1 MKQKERIFIIMIRKI
16 LLLSLL
22 LASIIVT
29 SETHCFGATV
39 GNSIDL
45 DIPAK
50 SAILRQQVIDQN
62 LDQYE
67 EAVKIKSGID
77 LEFVFDKDLNTTS
90 EVTKAEVKGQWFM
103 AKLGVDI
110 FNRVE
115 PYVKFG
121 QANLQAKW
129 RQNDTHSIDMQ
140 STGGF
145 AWGLGIKGIIF
156 EFEEVGLRLTG
167 DIQYRTTEPDVEEIT
182 SNGTTIVDT
191 GAEFKIE
198 EWQAALVLSKKFEV
212 PLKFQSVFIVP
223 YTGITASDSTVSTRV
238 RDPSYPGY
246 DITLFDANNKTLHGF
261 LIGCD
266 IMPSLSSSFTYNVEL
281 RLASETALTLG
292 GAMRF

>member
-1 MKQKERIFIIMIRKI
+1 MIRKI
-16 LLLSLL
+16 LILSLL
-22 LASIIVT
+22 LASIIIT
-29 SETHCFGATV
+29 SKTHCFGATV
-39 GNSIDL
+39 GNPIDL

-50 SAILRQQVIDQN
+50 SAILRQQAIGQS

-67 EAVKIKSGID
+67 EAVKIKTGLD
-77 LEFVFDKDLNTTS
+77 LEFVFDKDLHATS

-121 QANLQAKW
+121 LADLQAKW
-129 RQNDTHSIDMQ
+129 WQNETHSIDMQ
-140 STGGF
+140 SEKGF

-156 EFEEVGLRLTG
+156 EFEEMGLRLTG
-167 DIQYRTTEPDVEEIT
+167 DLQYRTAEPDVEDIT
-182 SNGTTIVDT
+182 SNGANVVDT
-191 GAEFKIE
+191 GADFKIE
-198 EWQAALVLSKKFEV
+198 EWQAALVVSKKFEL
-212 PLKFQSVFIVP
+212 PLKFQSIFIVP

-238 RDPSYPGY
+238 RDPSLPGY

-266 IMPSLSSSFTYNVEL
+266 IMPNLSSSFSYNVEL
-281 RLASETALTLG
+281 RLASETAVTLG
-292 GAMRF
+292 GAMKF

>member
-1 MKQKERIFIIMIRKI
+1 MIRKI

-22 LASIIVT
+22 LASIIFT

-50 SAILRQQVIDQN
+50 SAILRQQAIGHS

-67 EAVKIKSGID
+67 EAVKIKNSLD

-103 AKLGVDI
+103 AKLGVDV
-110 FNRVE
+110 FNRIE

-121 QANLQAKW
+121 LADLQAKW
-129 RQNDTHSIDMQ
+129 RQNEDFSIDMQ
-140 STGGF
+140 SEGGF

-156 EFEEVGLRLTG
+156 EFEETGFRLTG
-167 DIQYRTTEPDVEEIT
+167 DIQYRTTEPDVEDIT

-191 GAEFKIE
+191 GANFKVE
-198 EWQAALVLSKKFEV
+198 EWQAALVLSKKFEL
-212 PLKFQSVFIVP
+212 PLRFQSIFIVP

-238 RDPSYPGY
+238 KDPSNPGV

-292 GAMRF
+292 GAMKF

>member
-1 MKQKERIFIIMIRKI
+1 MKQKERVFIIMIRRI
-16 LLLSLL
+16 LFLSLL

-50 SAILRQQVIDQN
+50 SAILRQQAIDQS

-67 EAVKIKSGID
+67 EAVKIKSGLD
-77 LEFVFDKDLNTTS
+77 LEFVFDKDLNTS
-90 EVTKAEVKGQWFM
+90 SRVKKAGIKGQWFM

-129 RQNDTHSIDMQ
+129 RQDETYSVDMQ
-140 STGGF
+140 SKGGF

-156 EFEEVGLRLTG
+156 EFEEIGTRLTG
-167 DIQYRTTEPDVEEIT
+167 DMQYRTTEPDVEDIT
-182 SNGTTIVDT
+182 CNGTTIVDT
-191 GAEFKIE
+191 GAYFKVE
-198 EWQAALVLSKKFEV
+198 EWQAALVLSKKFEL
-212 PLKFQSVFIVP
+212 PLKWQSVFIVP
-223 YTGITASDSTVSTRV
+223 YTGFTISDSTVEAKSVT
-238 RDPSYPGY
+238 SGY
-246 DITLFDANNKTLHGF
+246 DLNIFDASNDSLYGF

-266 IMPSLSSSFTYNVEL
+266 IMPNLSSSFTYNVEL

-292 GAMRF
+292 GAMKF